1 MGRRR
6 IYLTKD
12 EKQKAQRRWQME
24 HYWRNSE
31 QIKKKARERYR
42 NKKAAMI
49 LKEKEKDLYGE

>member
-12 EKQKAQRRWQME
+12 AKQKAQRRWQME

-31 QIKKKARERYR
+31 KIKKKARERYR

>member
-31 QIKKKARERYR
+31 KIKKKHVNVIEI
-42 NKKAAMI
+42 KK
-49 LKEKEKDLYGE
+49 LQ

>member
-12 EKQKAQRRWQME
+12 EKQKAQRRWPME

-31 QIKKKARERYR
+31 KIKKKARERYR